1 MSRRVVVTGM
11 GVVVPHGDDVD
22 DVYRQ
27 VAGGKNIC
35 DRITK
40 FDPTGFLCQI
50 GSEVKYAPTA
60 PASVGPYRVDDN
72 EALVFTAGAAE
83 RALRYA
89 ALEAATGFD
98 AMDRR
103 AVVLSTG
110 VGPANIDY
118 LGPIALRVH
127 GLEADP
133 YKADLAAFYA
143 AAPDEPEALGLDHFH
158 LDTAAP
164 ICAVQLGAA
173 HVYNTASACA
183 SGSHTIADAG
193 AMIRRGEVDVVLAG
207 GICTPVTRVLVP
219 GFAMLQ
225 ALSTRNDDPH
235 HASRPFDM
243 GRDGFVMGE
252 GAAMMVLESEEHAR
266 ARGATILAELAGW
279 GYSCDSYRLT
289 DPQPEG
295 IGMAMCMT
303 RALESAGIDGTAVD
317 HVNAHG
323 TSTPLNDAAET
334 LAIKKALGDHAYKIP
349 VSSNKSMFGHLI
361 HAAGALEGC
370 LSVKTIIEGI
380 VPPTINYEEPDP
392 RCDLDYVPNTGR
404 ESKID
409 VILKNS
415 FGFGGMNV
423 SVVYRRWEG

>member
-1 MSRRVVVTGM
+1 MTHPRVVVTGL
-11 GVVVPHGDDVD
+11 GVVVPHGDDID
-22 DVYRQ
+22 QVYRD
-27 VAGGKNIC
+27 VASGKNIC
-35 DRITK
+35 GRITK

-50 GSEVKYAPTA
+50 GSEVRYAVDA
-60 PASVGPYRVDDN
+60 PETVGSYRVHN
-72 EALVFTAGAAE
+72 EALQFTAGAA
-83 RALRYA
+83 RSALRYA
-89 ALEAATGFD
+89 GLEPATGD

-103 AVVLSTG
+103 TVVLSTG
-110 VGPANIDY
+110 VGPANINF

-127 GLEADP
+127 GADSDP
-133 YKADLAAFYA
+133 YTSDLSPFYA
-143 AAPDEPEALGLDHFH
+143 RAPREPEAEGLDDFH

-164 ICAVQLGAA
+164 IAAVLAGAA

-183 SGSHTIADAG
+183 SGSHAVADG
-193 AMIRRGEVDVVLAG
+193 AALIRRGEADVALVG

-225 ALSTRNDDPH
+225 ALSTRNDDPE
-235 HASRPFDM
+235 HASRPFDRD
-243 GRDGFVMGE
+243 RDGFVMGE
-252 GAAMMVLESEEHAR
+252 GAGMLVLESEEHAR
-266 ARGATILAELAGW
+266 ARGARILAEVAGW

-289 DPQPEG
+289 DPEPG
-295 IGMAMCMT
+295 GSGMALCME
-303 RALESAGIDGTAVD
+303 RALKQAGMSPEEVD

-370 LSVKTIIEGI
+370 LSVKTILEGI
-380 VPPTINYEEPDP
+380 VPPTINYETPDP
-392 RCDLDYVPNTGR
+392 KCDLDYVPNQGR
-404 ESKID
+404 EQRID

-423 SVVYRRWEG
+423 SVVYKRYEG

>member
-1 MSRRVVVTGM
+1 MSNRVVVTGM

-22 DVYRQ
+22 EVYRQ
-27 VAGGKNIC
+27 VAAGKNIC
-35 DRITK
+35 GRITK
-40 FDPTGFLCQI
+40 FDPTGFACQI
-50 GSEVKYAPTA
+50 GSEVRYEFDAPKK
-60 PASVGPYRVDDN
+60 VGPYSIHN
-72 EALVFTAGAAE
+72 EALAFTAGAAD
-83 RALRYA
+83 RAVRMAGLQPA
-89 ALEAATGFD
+89 VGD
-98 AMDRR
+98 AQDRR

-110 VGPANIDY
+110 VGPANINF

-127 GLEADP
+127 GDESDP
-133 YKADLAAFYA
+133 YKADLEAFYER
-143 AAPDEPEALGLDHFH
+143 APGEPEAAGLDEFH

-183 SGSHTIADAG
+183 SGSHAIADAG
-193 AMIRRGEVDVVLAG
+193 ALIRRGEADVVLAG
-207 GICTPVTRVLVP
+207 GVCTPVTRVLVP

-225 ALSTRNDDPH
+225 ALSTRNEDPE
-235 HASRPFDM
+235 HASRPFDA

-252 GAAMMVLESEEHAR
+252 GAAVMILESEEHAK
-266 ARGATILAELAGW
+266 ARGATIYAELAGW

-295 IGMAMCMT
+295 VGMALCMT
-303 RALESAGIDGTAVD
+303 RALESAGIRAEDVD

-323 TSTPLNDAAET
+323 TSTPYNDRAET
-334 LAIKKALGDHAYKIP
+334 LAIKKALGDHAYKTA

-370 LSVKTIIEGI
+370 LAVKTILEGI
-380 VPPTINYEEPDP
+380 VPPTINYEEADP
-392 RCDLDYVPNTGR
+392 LCDLDYVPNVGR
-404 ESKID
+404 TMQVD
-409 VILKNS
+409 TILKNS

-423 SVVYRRWEG
+423 SVVYRRYEG